1 MKRNGWIS
9 LTTIVVVA
17 GGATAYVLTRG
28 KEEMKFRTAIADR
41 GNITQRISAT
51 GTINALIQVPVGT
64 QVSGVVTALHADFN
78 SLVKKGQVIAE
89 IDKTPWLTALKDA
102 EAVRTGAE
110 ATLAYAKGDYARNKR
125 IWESKLLSDADLA
138 IKETALKTATTALES
153 ARAKVEEARTNLG
166 YCTLKAPVDGV
177 VISRVVD
184 VGQTVAASFS
194 TPNVFTI
201 AQDLSKMKVQ
211 AAIDE
216 ADVGQ
221 VRVGQQAFF
230 TVDAYP
236 DKQFRGL
243 VTEVQLNPIITQNV
257 VTFNVIME
265 VTNEPRVTYVADAD
279 GDAAP
284 GRAHMQGKSAGD
296 APGQGVEPRP
306 AYGQRGAGPQ
316 GGPGAAAWGHAG
328 AGRPG
333 AGAPAGAKAPSGRK
347 PGPGSFGGGESQVAS
362 IETATARYIPA
373 GSLVYKG
380 NLALFP
386 GMTANCTIVTNRRQ
400 DALRVPAVAL
410 RFNPNAY
417 LKDPAKKPA
426 GSGPT
431 AGQMQRQSSVGAKGL
446 VAKREDHVWVLE
458 NGKPKVLPVKIGVT
472 DGQFTE
478 VSGEGVSEG
487 LVVLT
492 GIDDSGKKAA
502 MPQSASPLGGG
513 PGGPP
518 RR

>member
-1 MKRNGWIS
+1 MKRNGWIG
-9 LTTIVVVA
+9 LTAIVVVA
-17 GGATAYVLTRG
+17 GGASAYVLTRG
-28 KEEMKFRTAIADR
+28 KEEMKFRTAKADR
-41 GNITQRISAT
+41 GNVTQRISAT

-78 SLVKKGQVIAE
+78 SLVKKGQIIAE

-110 ATLAYAKGDYARNKR
+110 ASLAYAKGDYARNKR
-125 IWESKLLSDADLA
+125 IWEAKLLSDADLA
-138 IKETALKTATTALES
+138 IKETTLKTATTALES
-153 ARAKVEEARTNLG
+153 AKAKVEEAKTNLG

-236 DKQFRGL
+236 DKQFKGL
-243 VTEVQLNPIITQNV
+243 VTEVQLNPIINQNV

-265 VTNEPRVTYVADAD
+265 VTNEPRVTYVAEAEDA
-279 GDAAP
+279 G
-284 GRAHMQGKSAGD
+284 GKVRQARME
-296 APGQGVEPRP
+296 APGQGRAAQGPH
-306 AYGQRGAGPQ
+306 GQAGS
-316 GGPGAAAWGHAG
+316 
-328 AGRPG
+328 GRPS
-333 AGAPAGAKAPSGRK
+333 AGVPAGAHRPFGDPPGNHRSSGDPAGGRTAPGRQ
-347 PGPGSFGGGESQVAS
+347 GGTGNFAAGESQVAS

-417 LKDPAKKPA
+417 LKATDKKPA

-431 AGQMQRQSSVGAKGL
+431 AGQVQRQSSVGAKGL

-458 NGKPKVLPVKIGVT
+458 NGKPKILPVKIGVT
-472 DGQFTE
+472 DGQYTE
-478 VSGEGVSEG
+478 IGGEGVSEG

-492 GIDDSGKKAA
+492 GIDDSGKKAQ